1 LTILFEILD
10 NTKWALY
17 VGVFVVAV
25 LKYPLYKKTPLVFFP
40 IVLLFT
46 IVAEFSGRYV
56 RDVYGLP
63 NAIIYNI
70 YYFFYFSLLI
80 YIFMKIIDVE
90 KFKNYIKIGICVYW
104 LFYLGD
110 WLFTN
115 FMEIGFMISY
125 FVGAGVLV
133 FAIILYYI
141 SILQSSLVLVVKND
155 LLFWVSVGLFLFFIG
170 YVPIKIIRTMFYEA
184 SNFFELLMVIQLSL
198 IIVMYLFFLTGFLWM
213 KKRS

>member
-1 LTILFEILD
+1 
-10 NTKWALY
+10 
-17 VGVFVVAV
+17 
-25 LKYPLYKKTPLVFFP
+25 
-40 IVLLFT
+40 
-46 IVAEFSGRYV
+46 
-56 RDVYGLP
+56 
-63 NAIIYNI
+63 
-70 YYFFYFSLLI
+70 
-80 YIFMKIIDVE
+80 MKVIDVE
-90 KFKNYIKIGICVYW
+90 KFKNYIKIGIGVYW

-198 IIVMYLFFLTGFLWM
+198 IVVMYLFFLTGFLWM

>member
-1 LTILFEILD
+1 M
-10 NTKWALY
+10 
-17 VGVFVVAV
+17 GVFVVAV
-25 LKYPLYKKTPLVFFP
+25 LKYPHYKKTPLVFFP

-56 RDVYGLP
+56 RDVYELP

-70 YYFFYFSLLI
+70 YYIFYFSLLI
-80 YIFMKIIDVE
+80 YIFMKVIDVE
-90 KFKNYIKIGICVYW
+90 KFKNYIKIGIGVYW

-198 IIVMYLFFLTGFLWM
+198 IVVMYLFFLTGFLWM